1 MLSKQAAME
10 LFRERRDKTVVV
22 RLPRIRELYHR
33 KDIVGALKRVV
44 GDNIDSVGQLESNL
58 RWEVVLRDISAKQK
72 LLSSS
77 KLPIGDYE
85 ASLEPLYYS
94 QRRLRITR
102 IPMCVP
108 NEYIACLLS
117 DRHVNVVRMS
127 YHVDPVD
134 GLQTNTRIATV
145 TTESWEN
152 VPDNLSWELDGL
164 RGTALLFLQGR
175 PPRCHRCSERGHKF
189 FECPYPFCTRCR
201 KVGHTEEGCGPRT
214 YAQSATV
221 EARNEEMELQGDESE
236 HEVQLQDDA
245 VGGKTS
251 TETEQATASA
261 ETVDDKEQPA
271 TSNDIVPSTD
281 NDSSD
286 GGGDDGDG
294 ETASEA
300 PADDGY
306 RQSREQRRRHR
317 RTKKRA
323 AASGGSANGDGSTK
337 KRKDHESEADSD
349 RPTKSK
355 SVDRAAPLDPTL
367 GRQRSFSRIPTGRRQ
382 Q

>member
-1 MLSKQAAME
+1 ME

-127 YHVDPVD
+127 YYVDPVD

-201 KVGHTEEGCGPRT
+201 RVGHTEEEGCGPRT